1 LSGFITGQDVFEC
14 SVHNKYLALILNS
27 YGIKARRKIFEFETH
42 KFVPADFM
50 KHFIRGIIDGD
61 GCISVNKHNNLR
73 VDLCG
78 NVEMLE
84 FVKNFF
90 SNSVEVPKVKTH
102 QIKGTS
108 QIGWGGSSA
117 FKILNFLYGDSL
129 IYLERKFKTFQN
141 YRQTK
146 KG

>member
-1 LSGFITGQDVFEC
+1 
-14 SVHNKYLALILNS
+14 
-27 YGIKARRKIFEFETH
+27 
-42 KFVPADFM
+42 
-50 KHFIRGIIDGD
+50 
-61 GCISVNKHNNLR
+61 
-73 VDLCG
+73 
-78 NVEMLE
+78 MLE